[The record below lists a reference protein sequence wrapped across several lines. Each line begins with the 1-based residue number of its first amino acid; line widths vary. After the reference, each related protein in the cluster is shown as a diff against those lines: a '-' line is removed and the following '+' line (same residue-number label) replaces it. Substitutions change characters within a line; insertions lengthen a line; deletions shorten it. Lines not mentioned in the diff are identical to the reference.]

1 MWLITPSNFLAITQ
15 KHSIMQTSNLII
27 VWVLLNLLQH
37 MLSFNLP
44 IVNQP
49 FSHDFLKLGLLPPKS
64 QIISFVPNGPHSD
77 SSK

>member
-15 KHSIMQTSNLII
+15 KHNIMQTSNLVI

-44 IVNQP
+44 IVN
-49 FSHDFLKLGLLPPKS
+49 
-64 QIISFVPNGPHSD
+64 
-77 SSK
+77 